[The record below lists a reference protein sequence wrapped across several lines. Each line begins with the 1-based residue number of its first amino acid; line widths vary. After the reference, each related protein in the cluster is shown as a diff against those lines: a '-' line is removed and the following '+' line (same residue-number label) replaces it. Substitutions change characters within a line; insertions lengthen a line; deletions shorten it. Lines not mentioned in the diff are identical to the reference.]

1 MKVIVDR
8 IEGEYAVCELEN
20 RQMTNIALIEI
31 PFSVK
36 EGDVLVLEGNSY
48 KLDVEQTQSRK
59 KKIEDMVT
67 GLWE

>member
-20 RQMTNIALIEI
+20 RQMTNIPLIEI

-36 EGDVLVLEGNSY
+36 EGDVLSIDGNYY
-48 KLDVEQTQSRK
+48 KIDVEETQSRK
-59 KKIEDMVT
+59 KKIEDMVNE
-67 GLWE
+67 LWE